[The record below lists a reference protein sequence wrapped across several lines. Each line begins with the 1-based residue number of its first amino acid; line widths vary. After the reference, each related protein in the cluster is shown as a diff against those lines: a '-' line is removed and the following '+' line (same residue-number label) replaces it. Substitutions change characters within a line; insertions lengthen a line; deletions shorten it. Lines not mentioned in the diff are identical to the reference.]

1 MCSENPSQGQSS
13 QQLLL
18 VAGST
23 LIISFQGGLAASLL
37 GENVVSE
44 SLTEL

>member
-18 VAGST
+18 VGGVNIDYLISGRLGSQSAG
-23 LIISFQGGLAASLL
+23 
-37 GENVVSE
+37 
-44 SLTEL
+44 